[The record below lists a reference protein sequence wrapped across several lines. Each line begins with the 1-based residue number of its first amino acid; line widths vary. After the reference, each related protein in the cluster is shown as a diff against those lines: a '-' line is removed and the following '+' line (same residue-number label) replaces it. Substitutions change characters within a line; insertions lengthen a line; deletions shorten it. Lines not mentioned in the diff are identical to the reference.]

1 MFETFLKLYRTSF
14 PIFEQRTLDQQNRAF
29 ADDRYSIT
37 LFEDQQQFVGFVAAW
52 TFDQCV
58 YIEHFAVSE
67 SLRGKGYGSRI
78 MATFVEH
85 SKKVVILEIDPIVD
99 EKSKARLRFYEKQG
113 FVQND
118 FAHYHP
124 PYRKNF
130 ASHPLHVLSSSRKLS
145 VTEYDAFKQALDDV
159 VMAFEPQ

>member
-99 EKSKARLRFYEKQG
+99 EKSKARLRFY
-113 FVQND
+113 
-118 FAHYHP
+118 
-124 PYRKNF
+124 KNKVLCKMI
-130 ASHPLHVLSSSRKLS
+130 LHTITLLIVRILLRIRFMYCHRVVNYQSQSTMLLSKH
-145 VTEYDAFKQALDDV
+145 
-159 VMAFEPQ
+159 